1 MVNPNEITKS
11 FGNEYP
17 SKINGKYRSDE
28 MAVITTRIS
37 NGSNRLPVP
46 EVLECLLVIAGL
58 DFMLLNILSGESFQA
73 KCGWAHAGVTHFM

>member
-37 NGSNRLPVP
+37 NGSNPLPAP
-46 EVLECLLVIAGL
+46 GVLECLLVIAGL
-58 DFMLLNILSGESFQA
+58 DFMLINILSGEFFQA
-73 KCGWAHAGVTHFM
+73 KCGATDAGVTYFM